1 VTEDPQRL
9 YSAKEVREQ
18 EDAMPDLAAALTW
31 SQEYLTRPHPEMGRP
46 GAVCPYVRGALD
58 GGTLW
63 FGQVLGTEPTE
74 EGIAAGID
82 KFREPFVGLWP
93 QNRTSGVQKAL
104 IVTFP
109 EVPVEQASALLG
121 GVARRVKLAF
131 VEDGLLPGPA
141 YPGNPTPSAHSSF
154 PSMASPV
161 PLVAIRLLFDTD
173 LNFLNRPYDPP
184 ELRARMVSSFLRH
197 VGPELSSPRREA
209 AETALSGL
217 TA

>member
-1 VTEDPQRL
+1 MTEDPQRL
-9 YSAKEVREQ
+9 YSAKEVRERAS
-18 EDAMPDLAAALTW
+18 AMPDLAEALTW

-46 GAVCPYVRGALD
+46 GAVCPYVRGALE

-63 FGQVLGTEPTE
+63 FGQVRGTPATE
-74 EGIAAGID
+74 EGVAAGID
-82 KFREPFVGLWP
+82 EFREPFVGLWP

-109 EVPVEQASALLG
+109 DLAVEQACALLG

-141 YPGNPTPSAHSSF
+141 YPGNPTPSAHSNF
-154 PSMASPV
+154 PSMAGPV

-197 VGPELSSPRREA
+197 VGPELSPPRREA

-217 TA
+217 TV